1 MKIYYDSKDAEIVAA
16 VELMLAATFSTE
28 QDGWSSHFFVGS
40 PSSAPIS
47 SRGAMAFISH
57 TRIGLL
63 TAALHIRRIGP
74 NYLRSLS
81 IAALQAKLVDFLVAN
96 YSLMADEVRLRRDG
110 LAYSEFLSE
119 DTKNLLAAALVVS
132 PIFNPINDTTLF
144 PLIPVVV
151 DHDFIADPFFLIK
164 PSSLNY
170 ELLRANPDWRGELLA
185 DRFPPW
191 PDWSGNTRC
200 PGAWLGARSPIIS
213 RSLRMRSA
221 VLGALALALPPRR
234 CYLFSMRDMFGGWL
248 TAGNSHS
255 TTVRAEGHTPP
266 LGYDVVISES
276 DHSWLA
282 LLADKLESADVPA
295 RRQMNALEYFYRAWP
310 LSEVERFPILFMV
323 LDAIFGDAS
332 QATAAIVDAVV
343 PIMGSDYDSARI
355 RRLLKLRAAVIH
367 GGAPE
372 VYDSSRYAE
381 YYRDFLEDPVRDL
394 ESITA
399 RSLSQ
404 AIFNGS
410 QIVKAELDYRVP
422 SIMP

>member
-1 MKIYYDSKDAEIVAA
+1 MTGQYNSRDVEIVAA

-40 PSSAPIS
+40 RSNAPFWA
-47 SRGAMAFISH
+47 RGAMAFMSH

-63 TAALHIRRIGP
+63 EAALHIRRIGP

-96 YSLMADEVRLRRDG
+96 YSVMANEARLRRPG
-110 LAYSEFLSE
+110 LAYSEILSV
-119 DTKNLLAAALVVS
+119 DTKDSLAAALVAS
-132 PIFNPINDTTLF
+132 PIFMPVNDTALF
-144 PLIPVVV
+144 PLVPVIV
-151 DHDFIADPFFLIK
+151 DHDFIAETFFLIR
-164 PSSLNY
+164 PSSLNH
-170 ELLRANPDWRGELLA
+170 EILRAPSDWRGELQA

-191 PDWSGNTRC
+191 PDWSGNTWR
-200 PGAWLGARSPIIS
+200 PGAWLGTRSPIIS

-221 VLGALALALPPRR
+221 VLGALALALPPRH
-234 CYLFSMRDMFGGWL
+234 CYFFSMRDMFGGWVA
-248 TAGNSHS
+248 AGNSYS
-255 TTVRAEGHTPP
+255 TSLRAEGHTPP
-266 LGYDVVISES
+266 LGYDVVITGS

-282 LLADKLESADVPA
+282 LLAEKLESADVSA

-323 LDAIFGDAS
+323 LDAVFGDAS

-410 QIVKAELDYRVP
+410 QAVKTDLDYRTP
-422 SIMP
+422 